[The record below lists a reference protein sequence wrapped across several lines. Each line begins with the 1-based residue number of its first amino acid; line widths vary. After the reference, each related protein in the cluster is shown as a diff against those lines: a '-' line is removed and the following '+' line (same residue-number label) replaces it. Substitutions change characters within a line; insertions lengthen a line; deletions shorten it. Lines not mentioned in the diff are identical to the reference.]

1 MIYDSWT
8 MLKRCLTISFRNPE
22 SILMAII
29 IPALMMLLFGGV
41 FGNIVDIGEYNYI
54 DFIVPGIILHS
65 IAQGSIF
72 TAINVNMDM
81 TKGMVD
87 RFRSMSI
94 SRASVLVGHAGASV
108 VRTAIS
114 TAITIGAAMVI
125 GFRPQGGLVA
135 WLIITG
141 ILILYIT
148 AIAWIA
154 IFCGVVMKS
163 AESASSIM
171 NIFVILPFV
180 SSGFVPT
187 ATMPTALRIFA
198 ENQPMTPI
206 VDSLRGFMLGLP
218 ADGSLPIAL
227 IWCVVIIVAAFIG
240 AVQIY
245 KRKMS

>member
-1 MIYDSWT
+1 
-8 MLKRCLTISFRNPE
+8 
-22 SILMAII
+22 MAII

>member
-1 MIYDSWT
+1 MFYDSWI

-29 IPALMMLLFGGV
+29 VPALMMLLFGGV

-72 TAINVNMDM
+72 TAISVNVDM

-125 GFRPQGGLVA
+125 GFRPQAGLVS
-135 WLIITG
+135 WLIIAG
-141 ILILYIT
+141 ILIMYIT
-148 AIAWIA
+148 AIAWVA

-187 ATMPTALRIFA
+187 ETMPTALRIFA

-218 ADGSLPIAL
+218 QDRSLPIAI
-227 IWCVVIIVAAFIG
+227 IWCVGIIVAAFVG

-245 KRKMS
+245 KRKVS